1 MNSFFLLSLL
11 IHISTV
17 FSLPLC
23 AQIVGRDVELNS
35 TYDFVILG
43 GGLSGL
49 TVADRLSENPASM
62 SRARLPHNFKR
73 FVSDNQQSPCW

>member
-1 MNSFFLLSLL
+1 MKSFISISLL

-17 FSLPLC
+17 FSLPLY

-49 TVADRLSENPASM
+49 TVADRLSENPSGM
-62 SRARLPHNFKR
+62 STAKVLPE
-73 FVSDNQQSPCW
+73 VQV